1 MLHSIKTNHYFC
13 YMRYVALT
21 LLYWMMI
28 YSARAQ
34 SYIRFENENNLRW
47 ADSVLNTLTLE
58 EKVGQ
63 LLMPRGN
70 MSGKPHD
77 VEKLKMW
84 VRDYTKDGV
93 VA

>member
-1 MLHSIKTNHYFC
+1 M
-13 YMRYVALT
+13 
-21 LLYWMMI
+21 
-28 YSARAQ
+28 
-34 SYIRFENENNLRW
+34 
-47 ADSVLNTLTLE
+47 LNTLTLE

-84 VRDYTKDGV
+84 VGIIKLGASYFLQPHLRYKPV
-93 VA
+93 YQ